1 MTPKS
6 KPHVMLSR
14 TAWDDLKRLPGNVR
28 RQVIKAIDGLE
39 QNARPTESKELA
51 LVDDQREVRRL
62 RLGHWRIIYLIV
74 DEQPLILALRRRP
87 PYDYS
92 DLRSLLAE
100 SD

>member
-1 MTPKS
+1 
-6 KPHVMLSR
+6 MLSR

-92 DLRSLLAE
+92 DLRLLLAE